1 MVIKITVN
9 LQRFH
14 WKYPSDLI
22 LKGVKNQSLFLRNV
36 NNIPMQLV
44 HWPVTQRV
52 ICEWVN
58 PTNLRLA
65 TVTNGETPPMSK
77 VTSEINLVPN
87 PIRVL
92 SAKNQAAIAVP
103 GFQNTEHVWKQT
115 VAFQFPKHGAMHR
128 VLPTHLLSHPFTHQ
142 PEEILH
148 PPWENYSWDGNET
161 PSSHPARSTRPRRL
175 LPGQI
180 LIHSLTLGC
189 T

>member
-1 MVIKITVN
+1 
-9 LQRFH
+9 
-14 WKYPSDLI
+14 
-22 LKGVKNQSLFLRNV
+22 
-36 NNIPMQLV
+36 MQLV

-58 PTNLRLA
+58 LTNLRLA

-103 GFQNTEHVWKQT
+103 GFQNIEHVWKQT

-128 VLPTHLLSHPFTHQ
+128 VLPTHLLSHLFTHQ
-142 PEEILH
+142 AEEIVFILH
-148 PPWENYSWDGNET
+148 ERITHEMAMRPHPHTLPEAPGHAAFS
-161 PSSHPARSTRPRRL
+161 PARFWYT
-175 LPGQI
+175 
-180 LIHSLTLGC
+180 HSHWVAHK
-189 T
+189 